1 MYTVHHIA
9 GKQCTRAYTHTP
21 PRTGRGLE
29 SQNRGLELE
38 FRFYYL
44 LRGAC
49 SAILS
54 AVLFMCLFIIDGSE
68 GCGYCR
74 FKVDYASKPVTLV
87 CN

>member
-1 MYTVHHIA
+1 MRIHILCHVPSE
-9 GKQCTRAYTHTP
+9 GLRAKV
-21 PRTGRGLE
+21 G
-29 SQNRGLELE
+29 GLELE
-38 FRFYYL
+38 FKSYYL
-44 LRGAC
+44 LRGVF

-74 FKVDYASKPVTLV
+74 FKVGYASKPVTLV